1 MQQAMTQKS
10 PATPIRAPRYRVI
23 YLAEGQERQSP
34 WLHRRE
40 RAQRALALMQAK
52 YGRRNAI
59 IYVD

>member
-23 YLAEGQERQSP
+23 YLANGKERKSA
-34 WLHRRE
+34 WLYQQK